1 MNVDQIKK
9 LVPELEDIPLFVTD
23 TAALAIGAFE
33 QGHGDK
39 VVQACL
45 NGACVGYFHG
55 NDGSPVL
62 GIQIDSLLP
71 KRLSEEELRAV
82 LLHEVAHIRR
92 RHIPAFEEV
101 LGGKGL
107 NGSFEDTEQE
117 ADMFSL
123 EHGSDIIDL
132 GNGIIKTLMC
142 QLAQTAV
149 AYKAIKGKDMSS
161 ARKSRYLRST
171 LVTHKV
177 RVRAFMAL
185 CNQF

>member
-1 MNVDQIKK
+1 MNVEQIKK
-9 LVPELEDIPLFVTD
+9 LVPELGDIPLFISN
-23 TAALAIGAFE
+23 TAAQAVLAFE
-33 QGHGDK
+33 KGMGIEAAQT
-39 VVQACL
+39 CL
-45 NGACVGYFHG
+45 CAAGAGWFQSENG
-55 NDGSPVL
+55 PVK
-62 GIQIDSLLP
+62 GIQIDGLLP
-71 KRLSEEELRAV
+71 EKLSPEELRAV
-82 LLHEVAHIRR
+82 LLHEIGHIKCAHI
-92 RHIPAFEEV
+92 ASLEEAIAGRTLV
-101 LGGKGL
+101 
-107 NGSFEDTEQE
+107 GSFEDTEQE

-123 EHGSDIIDL
+123 EHGSDINDL

-177 RVRAFMAL
+177 RVRAFKAL